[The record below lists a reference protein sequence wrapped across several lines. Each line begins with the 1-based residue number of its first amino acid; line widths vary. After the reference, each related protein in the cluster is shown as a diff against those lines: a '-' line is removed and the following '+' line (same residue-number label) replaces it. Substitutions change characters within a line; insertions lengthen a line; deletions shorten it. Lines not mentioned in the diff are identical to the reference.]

1 MTFQDEKNQVDHTH
15 PAITLTA
22 SCRRFLSTAEVLHD
36 ATRPWLQG
44 GRAKDLIE
52 SSESTAEAISDIA
65 ANLLKQISVAQ
76 ALLGLQSDA
85 PHEYERLCEKANQ
98 EASDS
103 ATSKLDDTSHELL
116 SLVTRFARETA
127 DHIRSV
133 RTIPPSWA
141 GKQEVDRDVDRL
153 ALVIQSLDYVR
164 WQILKEFAKL
174 VVIFDDHEDPDSDD
188 PSEAWRMD
196 REVMGKA

>member
-1 MTFQDEKNQVDHTH
+1 MTFQDENQLEHSH

-22 SCRRFLSTAEVLHD
+22 SCRRFLSTTEVLYD
-36 ATRPWLQG
+36 ATSPWLQG
-44 GRAKDLIE
+44 GRAKNLIE
-52 SSESTAEAISDIA
+52 SSESAAEAISGIS
-65 ANLLKQISVAQ
+65 ANLLKHIYLAQ
-76 ALLGLQSDA
+76 VLLGLQSDA
-85 PHEYERLCEKANQ
+85 PHEYERLCEKTNQ
-98 EASDS
+98 EAANS
-103 ATSKLDDTSHELL
+103 ATSKPDDTSHELL

-133 RTIPPSWA
+133 RTIPPSWP

-153 ALVIQSLDYVR
+153 ALVIQSLDYIR

-174 VVIFDDHEDPDSDD
+174 VVIFDDREDPDSDE
-188 PSEAWRMD
+188 PTEGWRMD